1 MFLSFVS
8 LFDSCKLLLQFVQ
21 FNILFISLNMDL
33 YISKTIIFPLI
44 LLFCKKSINKRDK
57 SNLAVA
63 TYNSNNNSNNEK
75 LNYEDN
81 K

>member
-1 MFLSFVS
+1 
-8 LFDSCKLLLQFVQ
+8 
-21 FNILFISLNMDL
+21 MDL

-44 LLFCKKSINKRDK
+44 LLFCKKSITKRDK